1 MARHG
6 QRKATSKRSAAIP
19 RKLTENQPSASSL
32 PWLQDYFICHF
43 RALLSSLGRL
53 LHNPGSSLM
62 TSAVIGIA
70 LAFPCGLYVTLSNVQ
85 NVTGGWDGVAQI
97 SLFTKLS
104 ISDAQA
110 ESLADRLSLMQEIGS
125 IQTLTRK
132 EALDEFQQFSG
143 FGEALDVLDENP
155 LPPVL
160 LIKPVLDHSTPQ
172 LIELLLNK
180 LRSLPE
186 TDIAQLDLQWVQRL
200 YSIMKIGQ
208 RGILIIAALL
218 ALAVLLIVGNTIRLD
233 IQNRKDEII
242 IVKLIGGTNAFIRRP
257 FLYSGIWY
265 GATGGAIAWL
275 LIEISLGMLAGPAH
289 SLAGLYGSDY
299 SLESLNMAT
308 SGILFISSAFL
319 GLVGS
324 WLAVGRHLGDIEP
337 A

>member
-1 MARHG
+1 MP
-6 QRKATSKRSAAIP
+6 RKNSRNGNSHRSAAVP
-19 RKLTENQPSASSL
+19 RKLTENQPSPGSL
-32 PWLQDYFICHF
+32 PWLQDYFICHL
-43 RALLSSLGRL
+43 RALLSSMGRL
-53 LHNPGSSLM
+53 LRSPGSSLM

-70 LAFPCGLYVTLSNVQ
+70 LAFPCGLYVTLTNVQ
-85 NVTGGWDGVAQI
+85 NVTGGWDGIAKI

-104 ISDAQA
+104 ITDPQA
-110 ESLADRLSLMQEIGS
+110 ESLARRLQLMPEIDS

-132 EALDEFQQFSG
+132 DALDEFRQFSG
-143 FGEALDVLDENP
+143 FGEALDVLDDNP

-160 LIKPVLDHSTPQ
+160 LIQPVLDHSTPQ
-172 LIELLLNK
+172 SIETLLHK

-200 YSIMKIGQ
+200 YSLMKIGQ
-208 RGILIIAALL
+208 RGILIIAGLL

-265 GATGGAIAWL
+265 GITGGVIAWL
-275 LIEISLGMLAGPAH
+275 LIEISLGMLSGPAH
-289 SLAGLYGSDY
+289 NLAGLYGSDY
-299 SLESLNMAT
+299 SLESLNILT
-308 SGILFISSAFL
+308 SGILFISSALL

-324 WLAVGRHLGDIEP
+324 WLAVGRHLDDIEP